1 MSLTPLRHRLIRP
14 FVAVVLV
21 AIVGAAASV
30 GPVGAQDVQSLKER
44 AATLADELSRLQEQ
58 SEVANEQYLGVQTRI
73 TGLGSEIDTTKVSVH
88 EAQGRVDTAEA
99 QASSFLVASYMEAGS
114 TQAMLASGSADLNST
129 LNQKML
135 LDTLRGDR
143 QQLTDD
149 LTASKADLQDRQAEL
164 EAQQAELAK
173 AQADSKAAKDQLAQ
187 SVDKEQQLYNQANAE
202 LKQALAEE
210 QRRRDE
216 EAARKAAEEQ
226 ARAEAKAKADAQ
238 AKAQAQAQAQ
248 AKAQA
253 TAAAPRAA
261 APAPAAPKVAAAKP
275 TPTNPSTTATD
286 GGGAGGDTG
295 GGSAVAS
302 PPPPPVAVPSS
313 SRGAA
318 ALAAA
323 QSQLGKPYVYGAAGP
338 NGFDC
343 SGLVMWSYGQVGV
356 SLPHYSGAQY
366 SASVRIP
373 ISDLQPGDLVFFYSD
388 LHHVGIYAGG
398 GMMIH
403 APHTGDVVKYASI
416 YRMGAPPVGAGRIR

>member
-44 AATLADELSRLQEQ
+44 AATLADELSKLQEQ

-164 EAQQAELAK
+164 RH
-173 AQADSKAAKDQLAQ
+173 SRP
-187 SVDKEQQLYNQANAE
+187 SW
-202 LKQALAEE
+202 
-210 QRRRDE
+210 RRPRPT
-216 EAARKAAEEQ
+216 ARP
-226 ARAEAKAKADAQ
+226 
-238 AKAQAQAQAQ
+238 
-248 AKAQA
+248 
-253 TAAAPRAA
+253 PR
-261 APAPAAPKVAAAKP
+261 
-275 TPTNPSTTATD
+275 TSWRNRSTRSSSSTTRPTL
-286 GGGAGGDTG
+286 
-295 GGSAVAS
+295 S
-302 PPPPPVAVPSS
+302 
-313 SRGAA
+313 
-318 ALAAA
+318 
-323 QSQLGKPYVYGAAGP
+323 
-338 NGFDC
+338 
-343 SGLVMWSYGQVGV
+343 
-356 SLPHYSGAQY
+356 
-366 SASVRIP
+366 
-373 ISDLQPGDLVFFYSD
+373 
-388 LHHVGIYAGG
+388 
-398 GMMIH
+398 
-403 APHTGDVVKYASI
+403 
-416 YRMGAPPVGAGRIR
+416 

>member
-1 MSLTPLRHRLIRP
+1 
-14 FVAVVLV
+14 
-21 AIVGAAASV
+21 
-30 GPVGAQDVQSLKER
+30 
-44 AATLADELSRLQEQ
+44 
-58 SEVANEQYLGVQTRI
+58 
-73 TGLGSEIDTTKVSVH
+73 VSVH

-114 TQAMLASGSADLNST
+114 TQAVLASGSADLNST

-173 AQADSKAAKDQLAQ
+173 AEADSKAAKDQLAQ
-187 SVDKEQQLYNQANAE
+187 SVDKERQLYNQANDE

-226 ARAEAKAKADAQ
+226 ARVEAKAKADAQ

-253 TAAAPRAA
+253 AAVAPRAA
-261 APAPAAPKVAAAKP
+261 APAAAAPKVAAPKS

-286 GGGAGGDTG
+286 GGGAAGDTG
-295 GGSAVAS
+295 GGSTVAS

-338 NGFDC
+338 NSFDC
-343 SGLVMWSYGQVGV
+343 SGLVMWAYGQVGV
-356 SLPHYSGAQY
+356 SLPHYTGAQY
-366 SASVRIP
+366 SATARIP

-403 APHTGDVVKYASI
+403 APHTGDVVKYDSI